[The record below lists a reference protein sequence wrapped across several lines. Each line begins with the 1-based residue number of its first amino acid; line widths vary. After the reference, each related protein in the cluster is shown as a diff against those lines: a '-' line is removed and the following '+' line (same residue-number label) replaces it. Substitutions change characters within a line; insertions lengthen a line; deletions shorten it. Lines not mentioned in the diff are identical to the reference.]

1 MRKFIFD
8 IGNVLFHVNFDL
20 FNKRL
25 NDLNIHFQNT
35 SKLKTFVNDIQAHQD
50 LGIVNLDQALRHH
63 LGVDDKFIPALV
75 EEWNKCLQPNE
86 KMFELFQKIKSSKF
100 YSEFTLINP
109 RIAIASNM
117 GIDHY
122 NYLTNQY
129 PNLFKGVD
137 MFISSKIGAR
147 KPSNLFFQS
156 IIIDYPEYKGAL
168 FIDDRKENLE
178 IASRYFQ
185 TYHFDLEQLSNSSKL
200 DSALDQL
207 SMTIKSM

>member
-8 IGNVLFHVNFDL
+8 VGNVLFHVNFDK

-35 SKLKTFVNDIQAHQD
+35 SKLKTFVDDIQAHQD
-50 LGIVNLDQALRHH
+50 LGIVNLEQALRHH

-75 EEWNKCLQPNE
+75 EEWNNCLQPNI
-86 KMFELFQKIKSSKF
+86 KMIDFFEKIKSSKF
-100 YSEFTLINP
+100 YNEFRLIDP
-109 RIAIASNM
+109 KVAIASNM
-117 GIDHY
+117 GVDHY
-122 NYLTNQY
+122 NFLRNQY
-129 PNLFKGVD
+129 PNLFKGIDV
-137 MFISSKIGAR
+137 FISSKIGAR

-156 IIIDYPEYKGAL
+156 IILDYPAYRGAL

-178 IASRYFQ
+178 TASGYFQ
-185 TYHFDLEQLSNSSKL
+185 TYHFDLQQLSNSSKL